1 VQLKPVAEQI
11 VVVMGA
17 SSGIGRATAL
27 RFAEQGAKVVVAA
40 RGEPGLRSLVTEIEN
55 RGGTALAVVADVA
68 DPAQVQAVA
77 DRALQVYG
85 RLDTWVHMAGVLL
98 VAGFEDTTVEEFARV
113 LQVNLLGQ
121 VHGAKA
127 ALPHLRRGGG
137 AFISMSSMGSQRGIP
152 LQGAYC
158 SSKHGIDG
166 FLESLRVELQRDGV
180 PVSVTQVMPGTINTP
195 LFDNARTK
203 MGVKPVAPPPAY
215 PARVVADAIVHA
227 AAHPVR
233 DLIVGGSAKTLIT
246 VEKFAPRLVDALL
259 RRVGYELHDT
269 GERKPVDAPD
279 NLDAPLTGN
288 DTVEGSVGGV
298 TLRHSAYTWW
308 AMHKP
313 VRTIIAHCR
322 PPRCRAAQSAWFRHA
337 VSGYGRR
344 PAGKPTNSGRTYR
357 LALRQTA
364 RPEQGQPTEEL
375 AEDQVEHAK
384 RHSMIVPGRRVTPIT
399 AGHDL
404 RPTSGTPQDRVRGWS
419 DLFMA

>member
-1 VQLKPVAEQI
+1 VQLQPVAEQV

-55 RGGTALAVVADVA
+55 EGGTATAVVADVA

-98 VAGFEDTTVEEFARV
+98 VAGFEDTTAEEFARV

-127 ALPHLRRGGG
+127 ALPHLRRDGG

-152 LQGAYC
+152 LQSAYC

-166 FLESLRVELQRDGV
+166 FLESLRVELQRDSV
-180 PVSVTQVMPGTINTP
+180 PVSVTQIMPGTINTP

-227 AAHPVR
+227 AVHPVR
-233 DLIVGGSAKTLIT
+233 DLVVGGSAKTLIT
-246 VEKFAPRLVDALL
+246 VEKFAPRVIDALL

-269 GERKPVDAPD
+269 GECKPVGAPD

-313 VRTIIAHCR
+313 VRSAVRTLTRPVTAFINRHGPGKSSPVPIA
-322 PPRCRAAQSAWFRHA
+322 A
-337 VSGYGRR
+337 RR
-344 PAGKPTNSGRTYR
+344 PS
-357 LALRQTA
+357 
-364 RPEQGQPTEEL
+364 
-375 AEDQVEHAK
+375 
-384 RHSMIVPGRRVTPIT
+384 
-399 AGHDL
+399 
-404 RPTSGTPQDRVRGWS
+404 RPTAAARTD
-419 DLFMA
+419 

>member
-1 VQLKPVAEQI
+1 VQLKPVAEQV

-55 RGGTALAVVADVA
+55 QGGTATAVVADVA
-68 DPAQVQAVA
+68 DLAQVQAVA

-98 VAGFEDTTVEEFARV
+98 VAGFDDTTAEEFARV

-152 LQGAYC
+152 LQSAYC

-215 PARVVADAIVHA
+215 PAWVVADAIVHA
-227 AAHPVR
+227 AVHPVR
-233 DLIVGGSAKTLIT
+233 DLVVGGSAKTLIT

-269 GERKPVDAPD
+269 GERKPVGAPD

-313 VRTIIAHCR
+313 VRTIM
-322 PPRCRAAQSAWFRHA
+322 
-337 VSGYGRR
+337 
-344 PAGKPTNSGRTYR
+344 RTV
-357 LALRQTA
+357 A
-364 RPEQGQPTEEL
+364 RPVAALPNRLG
-375 AEDQVEHAK
+375 
-384 RHSMIVPGRRVTPIT
+384 
-399 AGHDL
+399 
-404 RPTSGTPQDRVRGWS
+404 SGTPS
-419 DLFMA
+419 PIMAAARRASRPTAAARTD